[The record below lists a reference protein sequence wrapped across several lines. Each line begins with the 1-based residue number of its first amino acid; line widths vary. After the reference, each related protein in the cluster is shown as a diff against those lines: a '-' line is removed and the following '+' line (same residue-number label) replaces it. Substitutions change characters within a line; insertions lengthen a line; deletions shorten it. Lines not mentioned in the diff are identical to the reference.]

1 MLSWR
6 IANTAEFRVRIAATT
21 GLAPVLT
28 HEVFV
33 SRPKIPV
40 CSEEIDDVVVEH
52 SLRKHVVAHSLALKE
67 IRHFPCGKQARK
79 KDERCS
85 ARLRDL
91 GENRHDDDVMT
102 MGGDGDDDDAN
113 GDSVS

>member
-1 MLSWR
+1 MR
-6 IANTAEFRVRIAATT
+6 TAAAAGE
-21 GLAPVLT
+21 GLAFAP
-28 HEVFV
+28 EVFV
-33 SRPKIPV
+33 RRPIIV
-40 CSEEIDDVVVEH
+40 VFSEEFDAVVVEH

-91 GENRHDDDVMT
+91 GQNRHDDDVMT

-113 GDSVS
+113 DDSVSLWR